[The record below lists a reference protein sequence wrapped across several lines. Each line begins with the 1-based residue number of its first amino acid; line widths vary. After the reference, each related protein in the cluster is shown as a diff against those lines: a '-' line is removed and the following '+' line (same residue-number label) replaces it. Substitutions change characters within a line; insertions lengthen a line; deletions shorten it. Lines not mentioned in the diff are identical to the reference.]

1 MAELSRGLALMA
13 CAVRRQSTRVRE
25 RRDLG
30 PVTAHQRAFSV
41 AGTKQQA
48 LDQKV
53 VMTRDLTSSDGVPDP
68 PHVEDAEVPDR
79 HPDQPDW
86 SRREAHEQESDAPPP
101 AAPPRAAPPPTV
113 PPPPQA
119 TGARSPVPP
128 PPPPPWY
135 GYPSPQQPGYGNRP
149 AQSPGY
155 GYPPPLPP
163 GYGYPPPPAGYGY
176 PPPQLTNR
184 LATASLVLGIVGAV
198 VALFT
203 FGIPSILAVVFGH
216 VSLSQIRRDPSQSGR
231 GLAIAGLVLGYVVIA
246 GLAFLVVLSFLADST
261 SP

>member
-1 MAELSRGLALMA
+1 M
-13 CAVRRQSTRVRE
+13 
-25 RRDLG
+25 
-30 PVTAHQRAFSV
+30 
-41 AGTKQQA
+41 
-48 LDQKV
+48 
-53 VMTRDLTSSDGVPDP
+53 
-68 PHVEDAEVPDR
+68 
-79 HPDQPDW
+79 
-86 SRREAHEQESDAPPP
+86 
-101 AAPPRAAPPPTV
+101 